1 MAKDYQAPL
10 QNDLQ
15 DDNYETSDSGGK
27 KPNLMEVSLGFRR
40 LGSQEIELDSG
51 EGGAVLNDEGLLLAP
66 KLGDV
71 LFYSYREIQTL
82 SAVDYRIVLA
92 LDSGETLI
100 LDKIGYYYEDFRRVL
115 IRMRNE
121 TLLSDLLMNEPLC
134 FSCPEAEYRYT
145 DETGTHHGGRC
156 EARIYQTGIVILPE
170 SGELLRIPFGEFAA
184 VSAGDYRIVIKTEY
198 REEVAIYQMGRVYDP
213 FHKALGA
220 AIEGL
225 SAKVR
230 GLLTDL
236 FPEASPAAI
245 RSLTPLMKEGKA
257 VSQSGLETI
266 LPGAWKTLEDRLKG
280 AGLEDSLQ
288 YLASLTKCELYAGV
302 KRGLM
307 GDLTGEYLWFLIPIY
322 HNDPRQP
329 GNAIAMEAAAG
340 DGSGKAT
347 YFFRIKPRKVYAQGL
362 KIDEELNED
371 IHILVKQ
378 LNRAML
384 AVNFRREPI
393 YLPEER
399 LKEAAN
405 LRYKTAVQ
413 KLPSLQLLRDLYIG
427 RVIHTNPE
435 QWRNN
440 VLDLLRFNVATIN
453 DGEKWRKGQS

>member
-10 QNDLQ
+10 QNDLK
-15 DDNYETSDSGGK
+15 DDNCETSDSCAK
-27 KPNLMEVSLGFRR
+27 KPNLMEVSLSFRR
-40 LGSQEIELDSG
+40 LGLKEIELDSG
-51 EGGAVLNDEGLLLAP
+51 EAGAVLNEEGLHLAP
-66 KLGDV
+66 KLGDA
-71 LFYSYREIQTL
+71 LFYSYREIQSL

-100 LDKIGYYYEDFRRVL
+100 LNQIGYYYEDFRRVL

-134 FSCPEAEYRYT
+134 FSCPEAEYRYL

-156 EARIYQTGIVILPE
+156 EARVYQTGIVILPE

-184 VSAGDYRIVIKTEY
+184 VTAEDYRIVIKTEY

-213 FHKALGA
+213 FNKALAA

-245 RSLTPLMKEGKA
+245 RSLTPLMKEGKS
-257 VSQSGLETI
+257 VSQSGLEAI
-266 LPGAWKTLEDRLKG
+266 LPGAWKILEDRLNAANLK
-280 AGLEDSLQ
+280 DSLQ

-329 GNAIAMEAAAG
+329 GNAIALEAAAG
-340 DGSGKAT
+340 DGAGKAT
-347 YFFRIKPRKVYAQGL
+347 YFFRIKPREVYARGL
-362 KIDEELNED
+362 IDGELNGD
-371 IHILVKQ
+371 IHALVKQ

-393 YLPEER
+393 YLSEER

-427 RVIHTNPE
+427 RVIHTSPE

-440 VLDLLRFNVATIN
+440 VLDLLKFNVSTIN